1 MSEEETNQEEQKQ
14 EAPGKTYTQKDVD
27 NVVKNRLKQLKS
39 ELEARPTTEQ
49 FTELQAQL
57 DELKTEK
64 DLQGKNEIERIEHK
78 HTREFEKLTNQYT
91 QLEEQLNERDKLVAD
106 AQSRLR
112 SYQLESAF
120 SVALGKAGVYAKGAP
135 DALKVLMSEIQEPE
149 IGDTGVRAT
158 YGDEFN
164 EPPEV
169 IAKKFLE
176 DRPHFAAATVGG
188 AGTTAPN
195 GVPRHKN
202 LDDMSVDELWAAA
215 GPDPST
221 AER

>member
-1 MSEEETNQEEQKQ
+1 MSEEETNHQEEESK
-14 EAPGKTYTQKDVD
+14 ERSYTQADLD
-27 NVVKNRLKQLKS
+27 RVVKNRLKTLKS
-39 ELEARPTTEQ
+39 ELEARPTSD
-49 FTELQAQL
+49 QL
-57 DELKTEK
+57 DELQAKIDELMTEK
-64 DLQGKNEIERIEHK
+64 DLHGKSEMERIEHQ

-91 QLEEQLNERDKLVAD
+91 QLEAQLKERDTLVAD
-106 AQSRLR
+106 AQQRLR

-120 SVALGKAGVYAKGAP
+120 SAALGKAGVYAKGAP

-149 IGDTGVRAT
+149 ISDSGVRAT

-176 DRPHFAAATVGG
+176 DRPHFATATVGG

-195 GVPRHKN
+195 GMPRHKN

-221 AER
+221 ADH

>member
-1 MSEEETNQEEQKQ
+1 VEEETNQEEQKETAAEKSYSQ
-14 EAPGKTYTQKDVD
+14 SDLD
-27 NVVKNRLKQLKS
+27 RVVKNRLKTLKS
-39 ELEARPTTEQ
+39 ELEARPTLEQ
-49 FTELQAQL
+49 LAEVQAQL
-57 DELKTEK
+57 EELKTEK
-64 DLQGKNEIERIEHK
+64 DMKGKSEMEKIEHQ

-91 QLEEQLNERDKLVAD
+91 QLEAQLKERDDLVA
-106 AQSRLR
+106 ASQATLR
-112 SYQLESAF
+112 NYQLESAF
-120 SVALGKAGVYAKGAP
+120 SAALGKAGVYPKGAT
-135 DALKVLMSEIQEPE
+135 DALKVLMSEIEEPE

-195 GVPRHKN
+195 GMPRAKN

-221 AER
+221 AEH